1 MARKN
6 EAPAYE
12 SRPPKSRP
20 APDSMMRNASFT
32 HWKAGLGE
40 AKRMSERYAHGSITR
55 VRIAPAERP
64 AMFQSRISALRFA
77 AAGLALG
84 AGLALAGCQTTNP
97 VQVTR
102 FHLAQPI
109 AAGSF
114 SVESV
119 PMAGPGSPLAPDS
132 LELASY
138 GDIVAQEL
146 THYGF
151 TRAAS
156 PANSELTVSVMTDRG
171 TRPDPR
177 PGSSVS
183 FGVGGAS
190 FGRHTGFGGGVGTTV
205 PIGSRERF
213 IVGTRMMVQI
223 KRHSDGTVIWEGR
236 AMTEAKGQSPDA
248 SPQAAVAKLAHAL
261 FTGFPGESGR
271 TITVK

>member
-132 LELASY
+132 LELAAY

-156 PANSELTVSVMTDRG
+156 PD
-171 TRPDPR
+171 
-177 PGSSVS
+177 
-183 FGVGGAS
+183 
-190 FGRHTGFGGGVGTTV
+190 
-205 PIGSRERF
+205 
-213 IVGTRMMVQI
+213 
-223 KRHSDGTVIWEGR
+223 EGR
-236 AMTEAKGQSPDA
+236 RWFDRLVELAR
-248 SPQAAVAKLAHAL
+248 AVHPRVEIGRFGAHMHVHL
-261 FTGFPGESGR
+261 VNDGPVTFWLETP
-271 TITVK
+271 